1 MKNYESSLR
10 NDKVSLKLRKS
21 ARDLYSAGI
30 GIMGYAVWGVLRVL
44 LRYYFDSNNV
54 LDDLKTSVKSFIS
67 NIKMMDGTATKVMFA
82 IVVILIVLFILSLI
96 LGVTMLEVYIGY
108 TACRECLGKKRGVV
122 YIILAFF
129 LVLINLFAAV
139 SNAYAIS
146 SMIRGNDF
154 YIDKY
159 FDTDGIFEF
168 LTRLFNISLMEF
180 ASLLLSLTNAVI
192 GIELIVNAFKVKALR
207 KKMAGGGIS
216 EH

>member
-30 GIMGYAVWGVLRVL
+30 GIMGYAVWDVLRVL
-44 LRYYFDSNNV
+44 LSYYFDSNNI
-54 LDDLKTSVKSFIS
+54 LDDLKESFIS
-67 NIKMMDGTATKVMFA
+67 NIKMMDGTATKVVFA

-129 LVLINLFAAV
+129 PVLINLFVAV

-154 YIDKY
+154 YIDQY

-168 LTRLFNISLMEF
+168 LTRLFNISLMDF

>member
-30 GIMGYAVWGVLRVL
+30 GIMGYAVWDVLRVL
-44 LRYYFDSNNV
+44 LSYYFDSNNI
-54 LDDLKTSVKSFIS
+54 LDDLKESFIS
-67 NIKMMDGTATKVMFA
+67 NIKMMDGTATKVVFA

-129 LVLINLFAAV
+129 PVLINLFVAV

-154 YIDKY
+154 YIDQY
-159 FDTDGIFEF
+159 FDTEGIFEF
-168 LTRLFNISLMEF
+168 LTRLFNISLMDF

>member
-1 MKNYESSLR
+1 MNNYESSLR

-30 GIMGYAVWGVLRVL
+30 GIAGYAVWGVLRVL
-44 LRYYFDSNNV
+44 LRYYFDSNNI
-54 LDDLKTSVKSFIS
+54 LDDFTESVKSFIS
-67 NIKMMDGTATKVMFA
+67 SIKMLDGTASR
-82 IVVILIVLFILSLI
+82 VVFVVLAILIVLFVVSLG
-96 LGVTMLEVYIGY
+96 LGVTLLEVYVGI
-108 TACRECLGKKRGVV
+108 TACRECLGKKKGVV

-129 LVLINLFAAV
+129 LVFFNLLAAV
-139 SNAYAIS
+139 GNAYAIS
-146 SMIRGNDF
+146 SMMRGTDF
-154 YIDKY
+154 YIDQY

-168 LTRLFNISLMEF
+168 LNRLFNISLMDF